1 MEASNLQEL
10 KDAAT
15 RPSIG
20 ERMRSAELPDIAF
33 FLRQEAQ
40 TFRRDTSPNIRNL
53 QPIDCDDLA
62 EIFDALA
69 ERIER
74 YAATS
79 PAMDRAM
86 PGIPMVRVLD
96 PETGREI
103 VRGWYAAYPETTY
116 CCAEDYERNPPR
128 LVEGVVCWQMTDWG
142 LPNHIGFW
150 QVTAPHR
157 IEIIPHRESRAAK
170 GETNDQT

>member
-1 MEASNLQEL
+1 MKTNGFTIEGFER
-10 KDAAT
+10 AAK
-15 RPSIG
+15 RPTIG
-20 ERMRSAELPDIAF
+20 DRIRSAELPDIAF
-33 FLRQEAQ
+33 FLRQEAHS
-40 TFRRDTSPNIRNL
+40 FRRDAAPHVRNL
-53 QPIDCDDLA
+53 KPIDCDDLA
-62 EIFDALA
+62 ELFDALA

-74 YAATS
+74 YASTS

-96 PETGREI
+96 PDTGKEI

-142 LPNHIGFW
+142 LPNHIGFR

-157 IEIIPHRESRAAK
+157 IEIIPQGESRK
-170 GETNDQT
+170 DSK